1 MRNRTAKWATAAGAV
16 AILALSSGCARI
28 QDMEMLQNEVD
39 ALKGELAAAQGAASG
54 AMSEAEAAR
63 AAAGDAASAADS
75 AMNAA
80 SDAQAGNAANAEK
93 IDRMFEKVM
102 MK

>member
-16 AILALSSGCARI
+16 VVLALGSGCVRI
-28 QDMEMLQNEVD
+28 QDVEMLQAEVET
-39 ALKGELAAAQGAASG
+39 LKGELADAQGAAKG

-63 AAAGDAASAADS
+63 AAAGDASRAADS
-75 AMNAA
+75 AMNTAN
-80 SDAQAGNAANAEK
+80 DAQAGSTANSEK

>member
-1 MRNRTAKWATAAGAV
+1 MKHRTARWATAAGAV
-16 AILALSSGCARI
+16 ALLTLGSGCARI
-28 QDMEMLQNEVD
+28 QDVESLQAEID
-39 ALKGELAAAQGAASG
+39 ALKGELTAARDATAN

-63 AAAGDAASAADS
+63 AAAGDAAGAANS
-75 AMNAA
+75 AMAAA
-80 SDAQAGNAANAEK
+80 SEAQAGGAANAER

>member
-1 MRNRTAKWATAAGAV
+1 MTNRTAKWATAAGAV
-16 AILALSSGCARI
+16 AVLMLSAGCARI
-28 QDMEMLQNEVD
+28 QDMDSLEAQVD
-39 ALKGELAAAQGAASG
+39 ALKAELADAQNAAAG

-63 AAAGDAASAADS
+63 AAAGDAAGAADGAMSAA
-75 AMNAA
+75 NE
-80 SDAQAGNAANAEK
+80 AQAGTAANAEK

>member
-1 MRNRTAKWATAAGAV
+1 MKNRTVKWATAAGAV
-16 AILALSSGCARI
+16 AVLMLSSGCVRI
-28 QDMEMLQNEVD
+28 QDVEMLQAEVD
-39 ALKGELAAAQGAASG
+39 ALKGELAAAQDAAAG
-54 AMSEAEAAR
+54 AMSEAAAAR
-63 AAAGDAASAADS
+63 AAAGDAASAADG

-80 SDAQAGNAANAEK
+80 GEAQAGSAANAEK

>member
-1 MRNRTAKWATAAGAV
+1 MNSKTAKWATAAGAV
-16 AILALSSGCARI
+16 AILMLSSGCARI
-28 QDMEMLQNEVD
+28 QDED
-39 ALKGELAAAQGAASG
+39 AMQAEIDSLKSELAAAQGAAAG
-54 AMSEAEAAR
+54 AMSEAEAAH
-63 AAAGDAASAADS
+63 AAAGNAASAADS

-80 SDAQAGNAANAEK
+80 NAAQASGSDNAEK

>member
-16 AILALSSGCARI
+16 AVLALSSGCARI
-28 QDMEMLQNEVD
+28 QDVKMLQTEVD
-39 ALKGELAAAQGAASG
+39 TLKGELAAAQSAAAG

-80 SDAQAGNAANAEK
+80 GDAQAGTAANAEK
-93 IDRMFEKVM
+93 LDRMFEKVM

>member
-1 MRNRTAKWATAAGAV
+1 MRNKTAKWATVAGAV
-16 AILALSSGCARI
+16 AVLALSSGCARI
-28 QDMEMLQNEVD
+28 QDMKMLQAEVD
-39 ALKGELAAAQGAASG
+39 ALKGELATAQDAAAG

-75 AMNAA
+75 AMNTA
-80 SDAQAGNAANAEK
+80 SDAQAGTAANAEK
-93 IDRMFEKVM
+93 IDRMFEKAM